1 MESVRGGGAG
11 ERAGGPPMPRCR
23 AVCHGRR
30 PGRPPA
36 ACVDRVDEQGMEH
49 LVGLRDARQRDPLHR
64 GADGGGRGCR
74 RKAFGEIGRSRVNLR
89 AQCAASG
96 ACASACRLCSSS
108 QPAGWPSRPAST
120 RSHASTD
127 TAIVCCRPAAATG
140 SARRAHTS
148 AIRASICRSSP
159 VSPIT
164 DGISPASRARPASEM

>member
-11 ERAGGPPMPRCR
+11 ERAGRPCR
-23 AVCHGRR
+23 AVARCATAGV
-30 PGRPPA
+30 PA
-36 ACVDRVDEQGMEH
+36 AH
-49 LVGLRDARQRDPLHR
+49 LPHASIASMSRAWSISSGCGTHASAIPCTAARTVA
-64 GADGGGRGCR
+64 GAACR